1 MKNPI
6 QLASATLG
14 LLVGA
19 SGIGA
24 GLASAEPAQSGHSQP
39 PSYVSQCKQAKDKEA
54 GVTTSLFNSS
64 AEMDVGEF
72 VEGLTNW
79 FCVFE
84 NEIGNQGQ
92 IDVATLGSERPSIGA
107 TYLLKGLDLYDMGF
121 YVEEPPYPWGDGNP
135 ATWVCEQI
143 LGTSITRYTNGGFTS
158 PGGEDEVCVFADGS
172 KISTWVLIYVSLT
185 DPPVDNP
192 PGPDYLS
199 MRKAVQSEPI
209 PNAMDF
215 FPYLGDLPLPNVF

>member
-1 MKNPI
+1 MKNSI

-19 SGIGA
+19 FGIGG
-24 GLASAEPAQSGHSQP
+24 GLASAAPAQPGYSPP

-64 AEMDVGEF
+64 AEMDVGEL

-107 TYLLKGLDLYDMGF
+107 TYLLKGLDLNAMGF
-121 YVEEPPYPWGDGNP
+121 YEEPPPWGDGNP

-143 LGTSITRYTNGGFTS
+143 LGTSITRYANGGFTS

-172 KISTWVLIYVSLT
+172 KISTWVLIYVSQ
-185 DPPVDNP
+185 DP

-209 PNAMDF
+209 PNAIDF
-215 FPYLGDLPLPNVF
+215 FPYLGNLPLPNGF